1 MMKKVFLLSFLILAF
16 TSKAFSASM
25 SMIGEKGDPNKVDR
39 TIIIKMYDNY
49 YEPNS
54 IKVKK
59 GETDDIIAIASK
71 NHLSSKTEI
80 WLADRKIKNII
91 SASSSIKFCAIAK
104 GDADVYPRFSPTMEW
119 DTAAGDAIL
128 TGAGGRVTEGD
139 SNKPLFYGKPNYRN
153 LDFIAWS
160 KLKFF

>member
-1 MMKKVFLLSFLILAF
+1 MPSTPARNGTNTSANSANDRYPLIIRMERR
-16 TSKAFSASM
+16 SA
-25 SMIGEKGDPNKVDR
+25 
-39 TIIIKMYDNY
+39 
-49 YEPNS
+49 
-54 IKVKK
+54 
-59 GETDDIIAIASK
+59 A
-71 NHLSSKTEI
+71 
-80 WLADRKIKNII
+80 
-91 SASSSIKFCAIAK
+91 AIAK

-160 KLKFF
+160 KLNFF

>member
-1 MMKKVFLLSFLILAF
+1 M
-16 TSKAFSASM
+16 
-25 SMIGEKGDPNKVDR
+25 G
-39 TIIIKMYDNY
+39 IIYS
-49 YEPNS
+49 PNS
-54 IKVKK
+54 GQLYYGISTEGSFFENNNGEIFNLKVKK
-59 GETDDIIAIASK
+59 GETDDITAIASK
-71 NHLSSKTEI
+71 NHLSSKTET

-128 TGAGGRVTEGD
+128 TGAGGIVTEGD

>member
-1 MMKKVFLLSFLILAF
+1 M
-16 TSKAFSASM
+16 
-25 SMIGEKGDPNKVDR
+25 
-39 TIIIKMYDNY
+39 
-49 YEPNS
+49 
-54 IKVKK
+54 
-59 GETDDIIAIASK
+59 
-71 NHLSSKTEI
+71 
-80 WLADRKIKNII
+80 ADRKIKNII

-104 GDADVYPRFSPTMEW
+104 GNADVYPRFSPTMEW